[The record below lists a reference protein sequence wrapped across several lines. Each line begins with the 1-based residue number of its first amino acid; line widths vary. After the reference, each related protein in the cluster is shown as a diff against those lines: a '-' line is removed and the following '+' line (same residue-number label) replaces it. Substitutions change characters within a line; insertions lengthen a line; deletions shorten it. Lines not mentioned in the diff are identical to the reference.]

1 MSEDLHKIESKSGR
15 AVSYQLGYIVTI
27 IMPEAKPPSLL
38 QVFFFAVFFRFEIL
52 EKLLNFWFFLY
63 KMKYNAYITRKG
75 RRRASM

>member
-15 AVSYQLGYIVTI
+15 AVSYKLGYIVTI
-27 IMPEAKPPSLL
+27 IMPEAKPPLCFRL
-38 QVFFFAVFFRFEIL
+38 FCGFFRFEIL

>member
-1 MSEDLHKIESKSGR
+1 MSEGLHKIESKSGR

-27 IMPEAKPPSLL
+27 VMPEAKPPSLL
-38 QVFFFAVFFRFEIL
+38 QVFFAVFSVSKYWK
-52 EKLLNFWFFLY
+52 KLLNFWFFLY

>member
-27 IMPEAKPPSLL
+27 VMPEAKPPSLL
-38 QVFFFAVFFRFEIL
+38 QVFFCGFFRFEIL

>member
-27 IMPEAKPPSLL
+27 VMPEAKPPSLL
-38 QVFFFAVFFRFEIL
+38 QVFLRFFRFEIL